1 MAFLHNFNEQSRQII
16 KAIVLM
22 AKELGIHTLAEGAE
36 TKAHVDF
43 LKDVGC
49 EKIQGYYF
57 GRPMTYED
65 LSVFCKHYEHGLET
79 RREEPVYDKA
89 GLVNVVTDLPTAIF
103 HYDGTQAGVLWANLA
118 FRKILRWSLPGY
130 NGHDLP
136 LWIQDFS
143 FRQRLQPCLDELLVS
158 GQNQV
163 MTYVERDHYLQL
175 HLELIGGTQG
185 RYLGR
190 ACIYNIADASERQEI
205 QRIDYLLRNILKVY
219 KGLYYLHPGKDTFEV
234 IKTTMTH

>member
-185 RYLGR
+185 RHRRYCWSHDRHER
-190 ACIYNIADASERQEI
+190 A
-205 QRIDYLLRNILKVY
+205 
-219 KGLYYLHPGKDTFEV
+219 
-234 IKTTMTH
+234 